1 MKNTLKAIA
10 SASVVVAAA
19 SGLGVLSAGVA
30 HAGGMSY
37 DQCWN
42 EASRKQAD
50 YDASRD
56 PLGTHAMSAKFS
68 CVPSGIDTNGN
79 QLYEVTYTY
88 NDI

>member
-42 EASRKQAD
+42 EASRKQAEW
-50 YDASRD
+50 DASRD
-56 PLGTHAMSAKFS
+56 PLATHATYVEYS
-68 CVPSGIDTNGN
+68 CVPSGTDLNGN
-79 QLYEVTYTY
+79 QLYEVTYAHK
-88 NDI
+88 DI